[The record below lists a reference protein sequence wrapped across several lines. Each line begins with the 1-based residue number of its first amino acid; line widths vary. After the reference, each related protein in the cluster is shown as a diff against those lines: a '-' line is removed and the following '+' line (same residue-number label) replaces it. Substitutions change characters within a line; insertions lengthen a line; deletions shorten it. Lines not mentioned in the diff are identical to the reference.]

1 MEGRP
6 GQRRAALHEHRAWP
20 AEAAH
25 RRVMRDR
32 VSIGLVSKLLCR
44 QRTTVIVAEEH
55 LAGSLMR

>member
-1 MEGRP
+1 
-6 GQRRAALHEHRAWP
+6 
-20 AEAAH
+20 
-25 RRVMRDR
+25 MRDR